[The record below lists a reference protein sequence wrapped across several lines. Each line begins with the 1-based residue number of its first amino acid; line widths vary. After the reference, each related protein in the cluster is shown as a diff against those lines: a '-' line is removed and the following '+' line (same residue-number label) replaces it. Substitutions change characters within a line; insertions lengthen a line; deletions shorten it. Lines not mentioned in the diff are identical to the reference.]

1 MKNLVKKVIKIFLI
15 SLIIL
20 YVLTVIT
27 DDGFDILL
35 KRYPENSREFWA
47 LLLTNI
53 FLNFLTLVLTCVI
66 FIKGVSKYFKEEI
79 KRQLD
84 EQHLLYSSITHDLK
98 TPLTSVKG
106 YAKALL
112 DGKVKP
118 EDREETYQTIYR
130 KTEEMNKL
138 FNSLFEYSKLSN
150 ENYKPEKVET
160 DVSELV
166 KESVIGSLDL
176 IEKNGINLEVAVED
190 GVSAEIAPNEMS
202 RVFDNLI
209 LNAVLHNDKGINI
222 EVKLKKDHSSWIFS
236 VADSGGRILPEDQK
250 RIFDSFSK
258 LDASRPSSGNSGL
271 GLAIVK
277 RIVEYHKGSVRISE
291 EFAGYTKA
299 FVVEVPIRT

>member
-1 MKNLVKKVIKIFLI
+1 MKKLVKKVIRTFLI
-15 SLIIL
+15 SLVIL

-27 DDGFDILL
+27 DDSFDILL
-35 KRYPENSREFWA
+35 KRYPENSREFWT
-47 LLLTNI
+47 LLITNI

-66 FIKGVSKYFKEEI
+66 FIKGVSKHFKSEI

-84 EQHLLYSSITHDLK
+84 EQHLIYSSITHDLK

-118 EDREETYQTIYR
+118 ENREKTYQTIYR

-150 ENYKPEKVET
+150 ENYKPEKVES

-176 IEKNGINLEVAVED
+176 IEKNNINLEVAVED
-190 GVSAEIAPNEMS
+190 GVSAEIAPNEMR

-209 LNAVLHNDKGINI
+209 LNAVLHNDKGINM
-222 EVKLKKDHSSWIFS
+222 EVKLKKNRSSWTFS
-236 VADSGGRILPEDQK
+236 AADSGGRILPEDQK

-258 LDASRPSSGNSGL
+258 LDDSRPSSGSSGL

-277 RIVEYHKGSVRISE
+277 RIVDYHKGSVRISE
-291 EFAGYTKA
+291 EFEGYTKA
-299 FVVEVPIRT
+299 FVLEVPMQA